1 MIISWLDFFLLLFW
15 LLFIGFFISFTN
27 VLNLLILGETF
38 WIFITTY
45 LIFLA
50 SYLDH
55 YFLFFISMYL
65 FVFATSETS
74 VGLALITT
82 RNAYNGTITTNNYF
96 FKNYFFLRKRL
107 TSNVDSKNINL
118 KNKLHFKL

>member
-1 MIISWLDFFLLLFW
+1 MSWLDFYLLLFW
-15 LLFIGFFISFTN
+15 ILFIGFFISFTN
-27 VLNLLILGETF
+27 VLNLLILGEAF
-38 WIFITTY
+38 WVLITTY
-45 LIFLA
+45 LIFL
-50 SYLDH
+50 SSVMDH
-55 YFLFFISMYL
+55 YFIFFISMYL

-82 RNAYNGTITTNNYF
+82 KNAFNSSITTNNYF

-107 TSNVDSKNINL
+107 TWNVDSKNINL

>member
-38 WIFITTY
+38 WILITTY

>member
-38 WIFITTY
+38 WILITTY

-107 TSNVDSKNINL
+107 TWNVDSKNINL

>member
-1 MIISWLDFFLLLFW
+1 MSWLDFYLLTFWILFV
-15 LLFIGFFISFTN
+15 GFFISFTN
-27 VLNLLILGETF
+27 VLNLLILGEAF
-38 WIFITTY
+38 WVLITTY
-45 LIFLA
+45 LILLG
-50 SYLDH
+50 STLDY
-55 YFLFFISMYL
+55 YFMFFITMYL

>member
-1 MIISWLDFFLLLFW
+1 
-15 LLFIGFFISFTN
+15 
-27 VLNLLILGETF
+27 
-38 WIFITTY
+38 
-45 LIFLA
+45 
-50 SYLDH
+50 
-55 YFLFFISMYL
+55 MYL

-107 TSNVDSKNINL
+107 TLNVDSKNINL

>member
-1 MIISWLDFFLLLFW
+1 MSWLDFYLLIFWILFV
-15 LLFIGFFISFTN
+15 GFFISFSN

-38 WIFITTY
+38 WVIITTY
-45 LIFLA
+45 LVFLS

-55 YFLFFISMYL
+55 YFIFFISMYL

-82 RNAYNGTITTNNYF
+82 KTAFNSTITTNNYF

-107 TSNVDSKNINL
+107 TKNISS
-118 KNKLHFKL
+118 KL

>member
-1 MIISWLDFFLLLFW
+1 
-15 LLFIGFFISFTN
+15 
-27 VLNLLILGETF
+27 
-38 WIFITTY
+38 
-45 LIFLA
+45 
-50 SYLDH
+50 
-55 YFLFFISMYL
+55 MYL

-107 TSNVDSKNINL
+107 T
-118 KNKLHFKL
+118 